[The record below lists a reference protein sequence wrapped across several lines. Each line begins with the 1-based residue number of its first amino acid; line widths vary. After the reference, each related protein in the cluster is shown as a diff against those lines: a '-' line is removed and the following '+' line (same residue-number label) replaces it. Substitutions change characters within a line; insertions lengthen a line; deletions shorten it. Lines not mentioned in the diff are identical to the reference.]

1 MNEQAIRF
9 RIGIFVLGA
18 LLLLGVL
25 IVLFGGFPNYFRAGT
40 GYTVVFSTAPGVSPG
55 TPVRRSG
62 VKIGEVRHVTLD
74 NDTGKVHVAISV
86 DPAFTLRRSDLPTLV
101 MGLLGGDAT
110 IDFLPPEGKA
120 VDPRPVEAGGTLE
133 GVTQTDTASVL
144 QKAGEVMPPAKEA
157 MEEMRKVFRQFDK
170 MAPLMEE
177 TLKEYREL
185 GKATREM
192 VPELRKTN
200 DEVRELAKSSRQ
212 SIPELKKTNEELQV
226 TARSWGKV
234 AERMDLLLQTNED
247 KIVKALDRLE
257 DTLKRISATF
267 SDENQRYL
275 NETLRNVK
283 VSSDKL
289 DSVVRNTDEMLKE
302 TRMTLKRVN
311 DSLARSDEVLANMQ
325 KATRPMAERS
335 ETILKNIEES
345 TDKLNRLLGDSRDLM
360 HAISRND
367 GTLQRLLTDPSLYK
381 NLDDMACQV
390 SRMMPRL
397 DRILR
402 DAEIFAD
409 KIARHPES
417 LGIGGVVRPGTGL
430 KEPPTVLPWKPG
442 PSHVP

>member
-9 RIGIFVLGA
+9 RVGIFVLGA
-18 LLLLGVL
+18 LLLLAVL
-25 IVLFGGFPNYFRAGT
+25 IVLFGGFPAFFRGGNA
-40 GYTVVFSTAPGVSPG
+40 YTVVLSTAPGVSPG

-62 VKIGEVRHVTLD
+62 VKIGEVRKVELD
-74 NDTGKVHVAISV
+74 NDTGKVRVDITI
-86 DPAFTLRRSDLPTLV
+86 DPAFTLRQSDQPTLV
-101 MGLLGGDAT
+101 QGLLGGDT
-110 IDFLPPEGKA
+110 SIDFLPPEGKA
-120 VDPRPVEAGGTLE
+120 PDPRPVAPGSTLE
-133 GVTQTDTASVL
+133 GVTQADTASVL

-257 DTLKRISATF
+257 ETLKRISATF

-302 TRMTLKRVN
+302 TRTTLKRVN

-335 ETILKNIEES
+335 DTILKNIEES

-360 HAISRND
+360 HALSRND

-430 KEPPTVLPWKPG
+430 KEPPTVLPWKPWPG
-442 PSHVP
+442 H